1 MKVPFCPSSLWN
13 DPKVLLQFFSGL
25 LVYCSH
31 DRKLKQAL
39 GWKGINQV
47 KAGGDSWVCQ
57 LYNDEGFYGIT
68 LAEKKLLDKY
78 CWITF
83 DVYYFPEPNASVL
96 EQMPFAALYLSQ
108 LGDYPIKIRNF
119 CFDEAMKALFSI
131 GRFTLI
137 LNRVE
142 NEIELDFLFH
152 DLIEIDAPKSFYRS
166 DYARFLI
173 DGKYEASY
181 SVLNNVN
188 RFCQTLIPS
197 VTRLTGLSI
206 NSIYQSNSNNRRVVW
221 RDGTVELE
229 SIPSWAIVPS
239 VDRIH
244 FKPSLLIVSG
254 FLGSGKTS
262 FINEYI
268 EAQNRLGQFVAVI
281 QNEIGV
287 KGLDKHLMVD
297 DFAVVTLDDGCVCCS
312 ISGNV
317 EGAISKICKKFH
329 PEYIILECSGVANP
343 MNLLNE
349 QDTLHHLVDIIGVVT
364 IVDVVSLSKLLN
376 KSNLAISQVYA
387 ADVVLLNHASEVS
400 EGFLKS
406 VRDEISLINPNSS
419 MISCD
424 YGRVHPNELIFNSGS
439 IKIPIASNHNDD
451 GLKVVN
457 ITPYND
463 ISPERF
469 RALIGQVGGG
479 MVRCKGY
486 IGWEH
491 EYIVQATATHFE
503 TLEREL
509 ACKPFLMVAGYDLD
523 ADALSCLGVV
533 QTDCKPLTV

>member
-25 LVYCSH
+25 LLYCSH

-47 KAGGDSWVCQ
+47 KGRANSWVCQ

-108 LGDYPIKIRNF
+108 LVDYSSKIRSF
-119 CFDEAMKALFSI
+119 CFDETMKSLFQI

-137 LNRVE
+137 LNRFD
-142 NEIELDFLFH
+142 NEVELDLSFCELVA
-152 DLIEIDAPKSFYRS
+152 IEAPKSFCRS
-166 DYARFLI
+166 EYAKFLI
-173 DGKYEASY
+173 DGKYEALY
-181 SVLNNVN
+181 SVLNNIN
-188 RFCQTLIPS
+188 RFCQTLVPS
-197 VTRLTGLSI
+197 ITRLTGFPI
-206 NSIYQSNSNNRRVVW
+206 HRICQSDNNRRVIW
-221 RDGTVELE
+221 LDGAAGLE
-229 SIPSWAIVPS
+229 SVPSWAIVPS
-239 VDRIH
+239 VDRVK
-244 FKPSLLIVSG
+244 FKPFLLIVSG

-281 QNEIGV
+281 QNEIGA

-317 EGAISKICKKFH
+317 ESAISKICKKFH
-329 PEYIILECSGVANP
+329 PEYIVLECSGVANP
-343 MNLLNE
+343 MNLLSE
-349 QDTLHHLVDIIGVVT
+349 QDTLHHLVNILGVVT
-364 IVDVVSLSKLLN
+364 IVDAISLSKLLG
-376 KSNLAISQVYA
+376 KSNLAMSQVCV
-387 ADVVLLNHASEVS
+387 ADIVLLNHASEVS

-406 VRDEISLINPNSS
+406 VRDEIGLINPNAS

-424 YGRVHPNELIFNSGS
+424 YGRVHPNELVFNSRC
-439 IKIPIASNHNDD
+439 IKTPITSNHNDD

-469 RALIGQVGGG
+469 RDLISQVGSG

-533 QTDCKPLTV
+533 QTDSKSLTV